1 MVVSTQFF
9 HLIVFQERVQLMCN
23 HTKNDAIW
31 GLIVL
36 FLTNQIAGNTIHF
49 KMNVINFVINWLVPG
64 VDFEPRV
71 HIENILD
78 FGILDS

>member
-49 KMNVINFVINWLVPG
+49 KINVKNFVIKGELQSQSKLVLNLRSY
-64 VDFEPRV
+64 VY
-71 HIENILD
+71 
-78 FGILDS
+78 

>member
-1 MVVSTQFF
+1 
-9 HLIVFQERVQLMCN
+9 MCN

-49 KMNVINFVINWLVPG
+49 KMNVMIYNL
-64 VDFEPRV
+64 ET
-71 HIENILD
+71 L
-78 FGILDS
+78 